1 MAKFKANIRFKDLEK
16 NVIHEAHKEFEMT
29 IERSKELVK
38 NIKNNHGVDIILT
51 RLDKEEAPKV
61 EVETKD
67 EKVADEKTATDAET
81 KAKAEPKEK
90 EPEGD
95 K

>member
-1 MAKFKANIRFKDLEK
+1 MAKFKANMRFKDLEK

-29 IERSKELVK
+29 VERSKEVVK
-38 NIKNNHGVDIILT
+38 NIKNNHGVDIIMT
-51 RLDKEEAPKV
+51 RLDKDEAPKV
-61 EVETKD
+61 EVDTKD
-67 EKVADEKTATDAET
+67 EKPTDA